1 MQVHGYYLTILEILN
16 ESFMYLPFHSPPMP
30 LVEPVSSPL
39 PKAPN
44 ISLVVD
50 LKLNKLPS

>member
-1 MQVHGYYLTILEILN
+1 
-16 ESFMYLPFHSPPMP
+16 MYLPFHSPPMP

-50 LKLNKLPS
+50 LKSNKLPIEVNKTNKKNS